1 MTKRPQ
7 QDALSSN
14 SQVDKTLLDSYAQ
27 EFGNSLLRYFLK
39 RGAQKA
45 TAEDLTQNVFVRLAK
60 RAAGGEIENAQAYL
74 MQTAASVWSDHLRY
88 RESRCHNKHDEY
100 SEHYENNNHYEY
112 NTYNS
117 YNKNQ
122 EYDKNFEHLP
132 ASFSPTRVLEGK
144 ESVKWLIDVLNNMP
158 ERTRLVYVLRRIEGL
173 GRKEVAELLSI
184 GMSTVDKHLMMATT
198 QVTKRFAKEEQ

>member
-45 TAEDLTQNVFVRLAK
+45 TAEDLTQNVFIRLAK

-74 MQTAASVWSDHLRY
+74 MQTASSVWKDHLKKRQRQYHSDH
-88 RESRCHNKHDEY
+88 REYEES
-100 SEHYENNNHYEY
+100 YENI
-112 NTYNS
+112 
-117 YNKNQ
+117 
-122 EYDKNFEHLP
+122 P
-132 ASFSPTRVLEGK
+132 VGFSPKRVLEGR
-144 ESVKWLIDVLNNMP
+144 EAVKRIVELLDILPKRSREVFI
-158 ERTRLVYVLRRIEGL
+158 LRRIEGMS
-173 GRKEVAELLSI
+173 RKEVAESLSI
-184 GMSTVDKHLMMATT
+184 SLSAVDQHLMVAMARIG
-198 QVTKRFAKEEQ
+198 KHFGDYK